1 MITTVMKDELETTMR
16 LLGITDL
23 SQAHPGLLN
32 TLDVDYL
39 VPKRL
44 GGSYSGSVLKA
55 RL

>member
-1 MITTVMKDELETTMR
+1 MKDELETSMK

-39 VPKRL
+39 IPKRL
-44 GGSYSGSVLKA
+44 GASYSGAVIRA